1 MIVSFLTTY
10 IFIINYYRYEVKI
23 LARQRFFAFSDTSK
37 EHTATA
43 ATRKP
48 KDIRTI
54 AKWAVKEGNS
64 SFPVPV
70 IYDELRCRHV
80 INRIIAE
87 A

>member
-1 MIVSFLTTY
+1 MM
-10 IFIINYYRYEVKI
+10 
-23 LARQRFFAFSDTSK
+23 
-37 EHTATA
+37 
-43 ATRKP
+43 RKP